1 MKFLF
6 NFIKISKILFIS
18 FNYLYKLM
26 SFQLNFV
33 SKLKDKKSNAILS
46 EIEKFIQQD
55 FQYIETQEELSK
67 NIQDFITK
75 ILFDFVKIWDIVK
88 HH

>member
-1 MKFLF
+1 
-6 NFIKISKILFIS
+6 
-18 FNYLYKLM
+18 M